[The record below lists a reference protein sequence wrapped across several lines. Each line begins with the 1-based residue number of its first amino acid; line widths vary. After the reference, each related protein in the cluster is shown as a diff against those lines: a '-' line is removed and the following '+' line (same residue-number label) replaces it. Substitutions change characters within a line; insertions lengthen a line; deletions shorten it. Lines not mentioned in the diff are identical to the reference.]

1 MKITDIQI
9 INFAVETNEQKTKWG
24 YGQRGPQKK
33 IPNGLIKILTDE
45 GYSGVDSQYGF

>member
-33 IPNGLIKILTDE
+33 VPNGLINRKYTKTFTRRTRSTK
-45 GYSGVDSQYGF
+45 Y